1 MSHIT
6 VYNVLIVGSMGR
18 NRTHADVKSTRADV
32 DLKADSA
39 PYGIRAHSDVDRKLD
54 R

>member
-1 MSHIT
+1 MSHLT
-6 VYNVLIVGSMGR
+6 VDNVLIISSMVR
-18 NRTHADVKSTRADV
+18 NLTHADVKSTRADA